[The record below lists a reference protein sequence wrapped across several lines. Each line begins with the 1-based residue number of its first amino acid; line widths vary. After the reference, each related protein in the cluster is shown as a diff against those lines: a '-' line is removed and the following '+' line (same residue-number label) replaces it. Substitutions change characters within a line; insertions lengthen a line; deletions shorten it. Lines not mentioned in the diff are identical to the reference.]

1 MNTNRIVE
9 KAVNSL
15 EKEVDSFDLLVTFKE
30 DLEGVYSEI
39 KGMNEI
45 KLAMHNVKSYYVK
58 ETEFFNAVTLDL
70 AIDDPAEVVH
80 NLTKSSSES
89 IQKAVPIDIVV
100 PTTSDNIIN
109 ATIEIAAM
117 KIAKEESFTVKCELR
132 SKFREPL
139 NDVTN
144 KVPCAVCRKLN
155 LEYTIDTPDWV
166 IQIEELGKN
175 TGIAICRPDEI
186 LIN

>member
-1 MNTNRIVE
+1 MKTNRIVE

-30 DLEGVYSEI
+30 GIEGVYSEI
-39 KGMNEI
+39 NGMNEI
-45 KLAMHNVKSYYVK
+45 ELALNNVKSYYIK

-100 PTTSDNIIN
+100 PSTSDNIIN
-109 ATIEIAAM
+109 ATIQIAVR
-117 KIAKEESFTVKCELR
+117 KIAKKESFTVECELN
-132 SKFREPL
+132 SKFTEPL
-139 NDVTN
+139 NEVTKKSDV
-144 KVPCAVCRKLN
+144 
-155 LEYTIDTPDWV
+155 
-166 IQIEELGKN
+166 ELPK
-175 TGIAICRPDEI
+175 AKS
-186 LIN
+186 